1 MSRGGYCSKPS
12 LGGSRIL
19 LSAPSLPTLRLR
31 LNYPPPP
38 RPLENPCSYLG
49 LSLSSAFTRSG
60 EKGGEKK
67 GFPRKANRVRTR
79 FADLFKRASLK
90 RTRFTFMAVRSF
102 REREEE
108 EEEEEEGRGREGTE
122 TRLER
127 KLLISIPPI
136 GNFQFSIDF

>member
-67 GFPRKANRVRTR
+67 GFPRKANRARTR

-102 REREEE
+102 RE
-108 EEEEEEGRGREGTE
+108 EGKKKKRKRKKGEGE
-122 TRLER
+122 KGPRLER
-127 KLLISIPPI
+127 KLLISIPSI